1 MDKNKSQAQ
10 KKDLSPMR
18 ELREELG
25 MTQLEFANALGIT
38 TTTVSRAEQGHR
50 EPVFTIAQF
59 KKLCEISG
67 KQASELPNYF
77 GKPKLDK

>member
-1 MDKNKSQAQ
+1 
-10 KKDLSPMR
+10 MR

-50 EPVFTIAQF
+50 EPVFTVLQF
-59 KKLCEISG
+59 KKLCEITG
-67 KQASELPNYF
+67 KSPSQLPNYF
-77 GKPKLDK
+77 GKGALIVSNK